1 MINTIL
7 IAILIF
13 LELIFYVIFI
23 DVILSWLVLFWV
35 NFRPKFIADIIDP
48 IYKFIKSIILTSFW
62 PVDFTPIIVILI
74 IYFLRGLVFFLN
86 PWLQDVISSYM
97 K

>member
-1 MINTIL
+1 MLNTIL

-13 LELIFYVIFI
+13 FELIFYVIFI

-48 IYKFIKSIILTSFW
+48 MYKFIKSIIPTTFW
-62 PVDFTPIIVILI
+62 PIDLTPIIVILI
-74 IYFLRGLVFFLN
+74 IYFLRWLVFFLS
-86 PWLQDVISSYM
+86 PWLQNVISSYM
-97 K
+97 S

>member
-1 MINTIL
+1 MSDTIF

-48 IYKFIKSIILTSFW
+48 IYKFIKSIIPTSFW
-62 PVDFTPIIVILI
+62 PIDFTPIIVILI
-74 IYFLRGLVFFLN
+74 IYFLRWLVVILN
-86 PWLQDVISSYM
+86 PWIQDVISSYI

>member
-1 MINTIL
+1 MLNTIL

-23 DVILSWLVLFWV
+23 DVILSWLVLFGV

-48 IYKFIKSIILTSFW
+48 MYKFIKSIIPTTFGPIDL
-62 PVDFTPIIVILI
+62 TPIIVILI
-74 IYFLRGLVFFLN
+74 IYFLRGLIFFLN
-86 PWLQDVISSYM
+86 PGLQDIISNYM

>member
-1 MINTIL
+1 MSDTIF

-48 IYKFIKSIILTSFW
+48 IYKFIKSIIPTSFW
-62 PVDFTPIIVILI
+62 PIDFTPIIVILI
-74 IYFLRGLVFFLN
+74 IYFLRWLVVILN
-86 PWLQDVISSYM
+86 PWIQDIISSYI